1 VPETKKVTD
10 FLAGIA
16 DPRLATAK
24 DLFLGDT
31 AKLGDFEACQQYLK
45 TLVYNKATQDKHER
59 SISGLQAGNPKGG
72 GKCQDGKRKRGGND
86 KSNTNDVTTRSY
98 TRDEWQKLSPEQRD
112 NIRALRAARRD
123 KIVDKSTGRNA
134 SSLTLQDGENA
145 NQDTEASVE
154 TQDTAASRQ
163 NQPTNGSNG
172 RR

>member
-1 VPETKKVTD
+1 
-10 FLAGIA
+10 
-16 DPRLATAK
+16 
-24 DLFLGDT
+24 
-31 AKLGDFEACQQYLK
+31 
-45 TLVYNKATQDKHER
+45 
-59 SISGLQAGNPKGG
+59 
-72 GKCQDGKRKRGGND
+72 
-86 KSNTNDVTTRSY
+86 
-98 TRDEWQKLSPEQRD
+98 
-112 NIRALRAARRD
+112 LRAARRD